1 MTHIAFQWE
10 DDAAVSKYDRFD
22 EPDPHADDYPMDTDD
37 MPPAYDSPADS
48 AKVIRK
54 GLSRKNRLYFFQ
66 IEDIDPKVDD
76 IP

>member
-1 MTHIAFQWE
+1 M
-10 DDAAVSKYDRFD
+10 SKYDRFD

-54 GLSRKNRLYFFQ
+54 GLSRKKQITFFS
-66 IEDIDPKVDD
+66 D
-76 IP
+76 